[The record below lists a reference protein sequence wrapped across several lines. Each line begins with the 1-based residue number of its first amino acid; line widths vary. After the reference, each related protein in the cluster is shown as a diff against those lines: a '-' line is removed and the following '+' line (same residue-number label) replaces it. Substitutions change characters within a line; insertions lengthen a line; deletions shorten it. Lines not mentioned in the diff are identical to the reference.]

1 MKNKFR
7 DIFKSIDYVRKL
19 LFKYKKKVS
28 YYFSY
33 IKYYKCNLSIFI
45 IIQCSVYN

>member
-19 LFKYKKKVS
+19 LFNEK
-28 YYFSY
+28 
-33 IKYYKCNLSIFI
+33 IKSWYEIE
-45 IIQCSVYN
+45 